1 MNKKETL
8 PKEEGWDERIEREEK
23 DQAVVEM
30 EIAQAL
36 LKDIRLMISSEVDAK
51 LDSFLKREQEE
62 LKALFAKVKE
72 EESERIN
79 LMLEGIKSHTA
90 RIKSLECAM
99 VWKQDSDEEM

>member
-1 MNKKETL
+1 MSKK
-8 PKEEGWDERIEREEK
+8 EK

-30 EIAQAL
+30 EIAKAL

-51 LDSFLKREQEE
+51 LDGFLEREQEE

-90 RIKSLECAM
+90 RIKSLEEAM
-99 VWKQDSDEEM
+99 LFKMSK